1 MLRVTVFFLGL
12 IAAFSA
18 GAQINDTAFA
28 AVRYS
33 FVYLSDTTMPPETE
47 NMILLL
53 GKNTSLYKSYDRMF
67 SDSVIKAQMESYKNA
82 PPGTPM
88 QLGMA
93 GMKRGNGS
101 AVYKDV
107 ANNRML
113 RQENFIKDYIIDD
126 AMPAINWNMASETKN
141 IQELVCQKATGS
153 FRGRNYT
160 AWFTTQLPYSNGPW
174 KLGGLPGLI
183 VEAYDDEKQVVFKF
197 ESFENVGHR
206 KIPIALPAEH
216 VRATAKEYKQL
227 RELADKDREG
237 FMKSRMAEMQNSNA
251 TAGNISGGTI
261 TVVGGSSRAG
271 GGGSSK
277 RRVLNN
283 PIERSEN

>member
-33 FVYLSDTTMPPETE
+33 FVYLSDTTMPAETE
-47 NMILLL
+47 SMILFL
-53 GKNTSLYKSYDRMF
+53 GKNTSVYKSYDRMF
-67 SDSVIKAQMESYKNA
+67 ADSVVLAQIESYKNA

-88 QLGMA
+88 KIGVA
-93 GMKRGNGS
+93 GMKRGSGS

-107 ANNRML
+107 ANNKML

-271 GGGSSK
+271 GGGTSK